1 MKHQLSEDFRY
12 SQHFKH
18 TILQKVCYT
27 FIIEA
32 DHRHKSNPRTNH
44 KPFPNNIGGVPIYPN
59 VKKQTFIVLRAK
71 SRPKQTQHPLFQ
83 EEVAS
88 AYGADNIVKR
98 CKSTMRNG
106 NIIFNTGLVFS
117 YRMY

>member
-1 MKHQLSEDFRY
+1 
-12 SQHFKH
+12 
-18 TILQKVCYT
+18 
-27 FIIEA
+27 
-32 DHRHKSNPRTNH
+32 
-44 KPFPNNIGGVPIYPN
+44 
-59 VKKQTFIVLRAK
+59 VLRAK